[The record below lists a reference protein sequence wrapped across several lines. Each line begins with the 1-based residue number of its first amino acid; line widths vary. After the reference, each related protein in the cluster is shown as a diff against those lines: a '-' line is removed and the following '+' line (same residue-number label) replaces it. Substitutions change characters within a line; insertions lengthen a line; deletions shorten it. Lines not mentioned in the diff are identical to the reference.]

1 MMVSG
6 AGSAP
11 ARSRMARSL
20 ADCTVKLPEICPEPP
35 RIGSRITGAEI
46 TLLSSTMANGLPTLA
61 CVASANL
68 RAPDELKRKLTIG
81 SLVRWSKPGWAS
93 IRSAPETS
101 TRFSIRYFC
110 AGLLAVEDFRIPADA
125 RPAAC
130 SGVIDRS
137 TMRKSSFAVLPRI
150 SFSRDGSCRPG
161 TCTRMRSMPS
171 RWMVG
176 STRPSSLTRRSMI
189 WID

>member
-20 ADCTVKLPEICPEPP
+20 ACWTVKLPEIWPGTAEDRLADHRRRDHFVVEHDGERLADILPAWP
-35 RIGSRITGAEI
+35 RRICA
-46 TLLSSTMANGLPTLA
+46 
-61 CVASANL
+61 
-68 RAPDELKRKLTIG
+68 RRDELKRKLTIG
-81 SLVRWSKPGWAS
+81 SLVRWSKPGCAS
-93 IRSAPETS
+93 VRSAPETS
-101 TRFSIRYFC
+101 TRFSIRYFSP
-110 AGLLAVEDFRIPADA
+110 LSP
-125 RPAAC
+125 
-130 SGVIDRS
+130 S
-137 TMRKSSFAVLPRI
+137 RI
-150 SFSRDGSCRPG
+150 SESAGGCVCRRLLRRHRLIDHAEIEFRGLAENVFSRDGSCSPG
-161 TCTRMRSMPS
+161 TWTRMRSMPS